1 MAERDISSGSWLA
14 HQSNRWNVIFNLDQ
28 TPDGKLS
35 GSADATPLDAGNGMH
50 GELHAEDN
58 SRVQGNSVIITVHWD
73 QGSRGQ
79 YVGNFDLAGRLVGN
93 SFDLEHPSSQATW
106 FSDRFF

>member
-1 MAERDISSGSWLA
+1 VAERDISSGSWLA

-35 GSADATPLDAGNGMH
+35 GSADATPLDPGHSMH
-50 GELHAEDN
+50 GDVDTN
-58 SRVQGNSVIITVHWD
+58 SSRVQGNSVLITVNWN
-73 QGSRGQ
+73 QGSIGQ
-79 YVGNFDLAGRLVGN
+79 YVGNFDLGGRLVGN

-106 FSDRFF
+106 FSDKFF

>member
-35 GSADATPLDAGNGMH
+35 GSADATPIDAGSSMH
-50 GELHAEDN
+50 GNLDTNA
-58 SRVQGNSVIITVHWD
+58 SQVQANSVVITANWT

-79 YVGNFDLAGRLVGN
+79 YVGNFDLNGRLVGN
-93 SFDLEHPSSQATW
+93 TFDLEHPSSQAKW
-106 FSDRFF
+106 FSDKFL